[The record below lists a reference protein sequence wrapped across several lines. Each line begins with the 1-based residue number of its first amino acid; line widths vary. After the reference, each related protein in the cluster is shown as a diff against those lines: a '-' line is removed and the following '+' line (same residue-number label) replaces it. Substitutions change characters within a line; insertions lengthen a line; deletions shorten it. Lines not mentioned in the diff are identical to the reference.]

1 MMLSRRIAAAAL
13 CILFTL
19 PLFLA
24 CSPAA
29 EPAVATPEP
38 TQATATPAPTAT
50 PVPSPTPFPEP
61 TPFTVAWMT
70 DTQEYAANHN
80 DIFCA
85 MTQWIADTQKEYNT
99 VLTVHTGDMI
109 RGSYRE
115 YQWQNMV
122 QAFSLLPKDMQ
133 ILTVGGNHDIAS
145 FMPDY
150 TPYLAYRPD
159 TDTDAEHSIFDG
171 NVYYIEFEAGDVN
184 ILVFSITY
192 GYEVES
198 QDWINAVCAEH
209 SNSYAILC
217 LHSYLEP
224 AGYSSGGR
232 YLFDGV
238 VKKSPNVRLVLCG
251 HEPGVRYQPEE
262 LDDDGDGVAD
272 RTVQQM
278 LFNMQEETKDG
289 EGFLRLLQFDT
300 VNDTINVI
308 TYSPHLDVYGY
319 DWPGGDHFGGEHLI
333 ENAGIAQY
341 RMHPDTSPA
350 NWNEEIWPDNQ
361 GYISNESKSEG

>member
-1 MMLSRRIAAAAL
+1 MLSLLSAL
-13 CILFTL
+13 LLLF
-19 PLFLA
+19 A
-24 CSPAA
+24 CAPVA
-29 EPAVATPEP
+29 EVTAPPTTEPTTEPTAAVA
-38 TQATATPAPTAT
+38 APSQE
-50 PVPSPTPFPEP
+50 PSPTPFPEP
-61 TPFTVAWMT
+61 TPFSIAWMT

-85 MTQWIADTQKEYNT
+85 MTQWIADTQAEYNT
-99 VLTVHTGDMI
+99 VLTVHTGDII

-115 YQWQNMV
+115 YQWQNMI
-122 QAFSLLPKDMQ
+122 QAFSLLPKGMK
-133 ILTVGGNHDIAS
+133 ILTAGGNHDIAS
-145 FMPDY
+145 YMPDY

-159 TDTDAEHSIFDG
+159 TDDSTANSILDG
-171 NVYYIEFEAGDVN
+171 NVYYMTFEAGDVPV
-184 ILVFSITY
+184 LVFSITY

-198 QDWINAVCAEH
+198 EDWINTVCAEH
-209 SNSYAILC
+209 SDHYAILC

-251 HEPGVRYQPEE
+251 HEPGVRYQPEA
-262 LDDDGDGVAD
+262 LDDNGDGVTD

-289 EGFLRLLQFDT
+289 TGFLRLLEFDT

-308 TYSPHLDVYGY
+308 TYSPTLDVYGY
-319 DWPGGDHFGGEHLI
+319 DWPGGDHFGAEHLI
-333 ENAGIAQY
+333 TDAGIAQY
-341 RMHPDTSPA
+341 RIHSGQTPA
-350 NWNEEIWPDNQ
+350 N
-361 GYISNESKSEG
+361 

>member
-1 MMLSRRIAAAAL
+1 MMPSKRIAATAL
-13 CILFTL
+13 CILFSL

-29 EPAVATPEP
+29 TLPEATASP
-38 TQATATPAPTAT
+38 TQVVQTPLPIVT
-50 PVPSPTPFPEP
+50 PVPSPTPYPDP
-61 TPFTVAWMT
+61 TPFSIAWMT

-80 DIFCA
+80 DIFCG
-85 MTQWIADTQKEYNT
+85 MTQWIADTQAKYNT
-99 VLTVHTGDMI
+99 VLTVHTGDII

-122 QAFSLLPKDMQ
+122 QAFSLLPKDMK

-145 FMPDY
+145 YMPDY

-159 TDTDAEHSIFDG
+159 TDAVEGQSILDG

-192 GYEVES
+192 GYEIES
-198 QDWINAVCAEH
+198 EDWINTVCAEH
-209 SNSYAILC
+209 SDAYAILC

-251 HEPGVRYQPEE
+251 HEPGVRYQPEA
-262 LDDDGDGVAD
+262 LDDDGEGVID

-278 LFNMQEETKDG
+278 LFNMQEEKKDG
-289 EGFLRLLQFDT
+289 EGFLRVLQFDT

-308 TYSPHLDVYGY
+308 TYSPHLDVYGF
-319 DWPGGDHFGGEHLI
+319 DWPGGDHFGPEHLI
-333 ENAGIAQY
+333 EHAGIAEY
-341 RMHPDTSPA
+341 RIHPEQTPA
-350 NWNEEIWPDNQ
+350 
-361 GYISNESKSEG
+361 G